1 MAEEMKRK
9 LEEEETV
16 KKKLELERIEKYEEE
31 LKVKRMEEE
40 RLKKVEEE
48 EKVKRL
54 EELKVKRMEEERLRK
69 VEEEKKE
76 WLKKEE
82 DEKERM
88 KANDLKEKELT
99 SDIVK
104 SLESISQLTS
114 QHLAAKGLLP
124 KDKDKVEVREHTMTY
139 QSSVLKE
146 KSTAK
151 ESQRSISHHSDNDD
165 YASLGNTF
173 RDLTEKMKDVMSEM
187 DETQMK
193 FIDEDEDEVKLD
205 QAILEASG
213 LDKEVKVI
221 QIQDQKIQ
229 EEEVIKVKTEFTEQI

>member
-54 EELKVKRMEEERLRK
+54 EEERLRK